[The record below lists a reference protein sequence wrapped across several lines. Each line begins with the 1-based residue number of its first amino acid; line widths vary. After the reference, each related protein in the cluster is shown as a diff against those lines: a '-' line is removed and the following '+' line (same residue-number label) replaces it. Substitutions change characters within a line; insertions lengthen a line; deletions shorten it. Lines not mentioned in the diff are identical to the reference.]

1 MTRTPED
8 GADFVRLGDL
18 LGQVFSSDADDKPPD
33 ATRNGRPDV
42 APRKSGRVATVPG
55 QQRAGGVKNGLEH
68 GVAEVWAKAVGAEI
82 AANTQPLQL
91 RQGRLVVA
99 TSSPVWGQTLQLMS
113 EQIQERLNRSL
124 GEDAVREMVFRHA
137 GWETGAQA
145 PSACREERLEPVAA
159 AAFEP
164 NEEQAAALEE
174 VERSCGDAR
183 LREQILRAMKAA
195 FAAHRDE

>member
-1 MTRTPED
+1 MTRTPDD
-8 GADFVRLGDL
+8 GTDFARLGDL
-18 LGQVFSSDADDKPPD
+18 LGQVFSSDADIKPPD
-33 ATRNGRPDV
+33 ATRNGRPGV
-42 APRKSGRVATVPG
+42 ARRNSGRMTTVPG
-55 QQRAGGVKNGLEH
+55 LRRASGAKNGLEQ
-68 GVAEVWAKAVGAEI
+68 GVAEVWAKVVGAEI
-82 AANTQPLQL
+82 AANTHPLQL

-124 GEDAVREMVFRHA
+124 GEDAVREMIFRHA

-145 PSACREERLEPVAA
+145 PCACREERLWPVAA

-174 VERSCGDAR
+174 VERTCGDVR
-183 LREQILRAMKAA
+183 LREQIIRAMKAA

>member
-8 GADFVRLGDL
+8 GTDFARLGDL
-18 LGQVFSSDADDKPPD
+18 LGQVFSSDADTK
-33 ATRNGRPDV
+33 RPDV
-42 APRKSGRVATVPG
+42 TRGGRPGVARRNSGRMTTVPG
-55 QQRAGGVKNGLEH
+55 LRRASGAKNGLEH
-68 GVAEVWAKAVGAEI
+68 GMAEVWAKVVGAEI
-82 AANTQPLQL
+82 AANAHPLQL

-124 GEDAVREMVFRHA
+124 GEDAVREMIFRHA

-174 VERSCGDAR
+174 VERTCGDTR
-183 LREQILRAMKAA
+183 LREQIIRAMKAA
-195 FAAHRDE
+195 FAAHRDQ

>member
-1 MTRTPED
+1 MTRRPEV

-18 LGQVFSSDADDKPPD
+18 LGHVFSSDVDAEPADTTSTSRPGAARRKP
-33 ATRNGRPDV
+33 
-42 APRKSGRVATVPG
+42 GRVTTGPG
-55 QQRAGGVKNGLEH
+55 RRRERGAKNGLEH
-68 GVAEVWAKAVGAEI
+68 GVAEVWAEVVGEEI

-145 PSACREERLEPVAA
+145 PSACREERLESVAG

-174 VERSCGDAR
+174 VERICGDLR
-183 LREQILRAMKAA
+183 LREQIIRAMKAA